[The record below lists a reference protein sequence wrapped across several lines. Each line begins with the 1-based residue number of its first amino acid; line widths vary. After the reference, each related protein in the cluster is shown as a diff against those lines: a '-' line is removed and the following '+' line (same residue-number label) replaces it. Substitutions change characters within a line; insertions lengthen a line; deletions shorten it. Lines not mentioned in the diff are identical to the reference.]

1 MRVAFQGQ
9 PGAYSEDAVFACFEG
24 AESLPCDSFGEV
36 FAAVASGNVD
46 FGVIPIENSI
56 AGSVGENYD
65 LLYRHQLYITGECI
79 LKIRH
84 CLIALPGVQARDIK
98 KASSHP
104 QALAQCGGYLR
115 RQNIQPV
122 EAYNTAGSVK
132 LLKESGAR
140 EMGAIASRRAAELYG
155 MQVLEEDIADHAEN
169 QTRFLFLGRET
180 ALPKGEAK
188 TSIVFTLKDRADALS
203 RALAAFARHDIT
215 LTRIEARPLPER
227 PWGHLYFLDFPGL
240 PDDKLLDEVGEYTSN
255 VRVLGSYPR
264 YLG

>member
-1 MRVAFQGQ
+1 
-9 PGAYSEDAVFACFEG
+9 
-24 AESLPCDSFGEV
+24 V

-56 AGSVGENYD
+56 AGSVHENYD

-104 QALAQCGGYLR
+104 QALAQCAGYLHR
-115 RQNIQPV
+115 HNIQPV
-122 EAYNTAGSVK
+122 EAYNTAASVK

-140 EMGAIASRRAAELYG
+140 DTGAIASRRAAELYG
-155 MQVLEEDIADHAEN
+155 MQVLEENIADHAEN
-169 QTRFLFLGRET
+169 HTRFLILGREP

-188 TSIVFTLKDRADALS
+188 TSIVFTLKDRPDAS
-203 RALAAFARHDIT
+203 SEALAAFARHDVA
-215 LTRIEARPLPER
+215 LTKIVLRPLRGE
-227 PWGHLYFLDFPGL
+227 PWGKLYFLDFPGL
-240 PDDKLLDEVGEYTSN
+240 PNDEMLDEVGEFASN

-264 YLG
+264 FRA